1 MWCWKSNWH
10 YRERIWSDRH
20 FGKFDNVV
28 TKFYEEFRKIGHN
41 KNSDSAR
48 LFCTLINTFWQVNNA
63 GIMEYGSIENTSLE
77 QFDRLMNINV
87 RYDAKLSTL
96 LRSFCSFHSK
106 LSRNSAHNQKSSITK
121 YQYKKLNWRK
131 CIAVI
136 WTFSLSGDISQFL
149 FSIPN

>member
-1 MWCWKSNWH
+1 
-10 YRERIWSDRH
+10 
-20 FGKFDNVV
+20 
-28 TKFYEEFRKIGHN
+28 
-41 KNSDSAR
+41 
-48 LFCTLINTFWQVNNA
+48 
-63 GIMEYGSIENTSLE
+63 MEYGSIENTSLE

-131 CIAVI
+131 RIAVI
-136 WTFSLSGDISQFL
+136 
-149 FSIPN
+149 